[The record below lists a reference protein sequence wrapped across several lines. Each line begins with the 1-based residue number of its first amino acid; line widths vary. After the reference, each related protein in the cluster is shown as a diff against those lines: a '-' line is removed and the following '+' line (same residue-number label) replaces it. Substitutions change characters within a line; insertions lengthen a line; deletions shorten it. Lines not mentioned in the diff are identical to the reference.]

1 MERRPRSRHAAAAPI
16 ATLGLMVYLLAGC
29 GEDSPTSPPPATP
42 ADVDSYM
49 ATLPSWNTFA
59 GVQPDFEEPVG
70 NPADTTITGANGDYQ
85 CSVTTYDMLRTPDK
99 MVLFNPDSEVLWL
112 GALIQGRGYKD
123 GLGSLKELP
132 IRQRAPLE
140 VSIDLLTENNT
151 RTVEN
156 PALNSVNQAIGGLIE
171 AATLAGHRAGTTFSY
186 DQTSSHS
193 LEQSSLQ
200 LGIAVRF
207 LGSEVTSSLSVDRT
221 VERNTLTA
229 YFLQRMFT
237 TSMVLPQTPAEVFSD
252 DFTAQ
257 RLQEQ
262 IDAENIGP
270 ENPPVFVSSITWGRM
285 LMVTMTS
292 TYSVSE
298 MVAALN
304 ATRSSLGGGS
314 VEGHDL
320 EVLQESE
327 FRARGVGGDAQG
339 VDAML
344 QEGRLA
350 EYFDTES
357 DLTTAR
363 PIAYTLRNL
372 ANNDAAMVSEM
383 TRYNVMECAPVLG
396 EVTGGR
402 YRVTLLR
409 LYLVADGC
417 DGAFNPSPEVYFDF
431 DYDAGAG
438 FQAFAA
444 RSSGNAATLAQGSS
458 LPINVAREVD
468 LHYDQRERLRIL
480 GYAWDYDT
488 DSAAEQMGSW
498 DLTYYA
504 PVSNGTRYFTRSGGG
519 CSIRLYLDIQRI
531 GDLYD

>member
-1 MERRPRSRHAAAAPI
+1 MVCRPRLRPSAVALAAVASLALCL
-16 ATLGLMVYLLAGC
+16 LGGC
-29 GEDSPTSPPPATP
+29 GEDSPTSPPPAAP
-42 ADVDSYM
+42 ADVDTYM
-49 ATLPSWNTFA
+49 ATMPSWNTFA
-59 GVQPDFEEPVG
+59 GVQPDIEEPVG
-70 NPADTTITGANGDYQ
+70 NPADSTITGATGDFQ
-85 CSVTTYDMLRTPDK
+85 CSVTTYDMVRTPDK

-132 IRQRAPLE
+132 IRQRAPLQI
-140 VSIDLLTENNT
+140 SIDLLTEDNT

-156 PALNSVNQAIGGLIE
+156 PALDSVNQAIGGLIE
-171 AATLAGHRAGTTFSY
+171 AATLAGHRAGNTFSY

-207 LGSEVTSSLSVDRT
+207 LGNEVTSSLSVDRT

-252 DFTAQ
+252 QFSAE

-262 IDAENIGP
+262 IDAGSMGP
-270 ENPPVFVSSITWGRM
+270 ENPPVFVSNITWGRM

-298 MVAALN
+298 MVTALN

-314 VEGHDL
+314 VAGHDL
-320 EVLQESE
+320 EVLQASE

-339 VDAML
+339 VDAL
-344 QEGRLA
+344 LREGRLA
-350 EYFDTES
+350 EYFDTEAA
-357 DLTTAR
+357 LTTAR

-372 ANNDAAMVSEM
+372 ANNDAAMVSET
-383 TRYNVMECAPVLG
+383 TRYSVLECTPVLA

-444 RSSGNAATLAQGSS
+444 RSSGNAATLAEGSS

-468 LHYDQRERLRIL
+468 LHFDHRDRVRIL

-498 DLTYYA
+498 DLSYSA
-504 PVSNGTRYFTRSGGG
+504 PISNGTRYFTRSGGG